1 MNSGSESLSVQQLIE
16 RINLLEQRITRL
28 ENRGVITNQAEEP
41 DNELNFGFSFGNKG
55 ESGLESHFGQFGLA
69 WLGNIVLFFGITFFV
84 SYLQAIGYKL
94 VSPLFGLIAVAGIF
108 LLARY
113 LTKSNGFMSRILN
126 LNGYILIFYI
136 VLKLHYFS
144 IEPLIGS
151 EMISL
156 LLVLIFPLIAG
167 FIALRNKNTTL
178 AGLALLMFAA
188 VGVLSDKT
196 HVILPVS
203 LIIAITST
211 VMVFRLG
218 WKRLV
223 YLAIILAYL
232 VQLIWLFNDPFMGH
246 EVMIIKQHFS
256 GYIYIFLTAAVFALV
271 ALLPEQAD
279 DNNQAFVMSSII
291 LNGLGFTFVI
301 ALFILTFFKEAYAGI
316 TGSIALYCL
325 TYAFILQVKTNR
337 KIIAALFALF
347 GFVTLSVCIY
357 GLYGFPRAY
366 FLLAIQSLLVVSFAI
381 WFRSKFIVIM
391 NSFLFLVLLMVY
403 LSTSPIMNSMNISFS
418 IAALATARILN
429 WKKER
434 LTIKTEYIRN
444 FYLLVA
450 FFMVLFM
457 LYHLVADQY
466 ITISWAAAA
475 MVYFVLSLVLKNVK
489 YRYLALATMFAAAF
503 YLFIIDL
510 ARIEMVFRVLAL
522 LVLAVVS
529 IGLSFYYTKKQKLKS
544 ENLDIDL

>member
-1 MNSGSESLSVQQLIE
+1 
-16 RINLLEQRITRL
+16 
-28 ENRGVITNQAEEP
+28 
-41 DNELNFGFSFGNKG
+41 
-55 ESGLESHFGQFGLA
+55 
-69 WLGNIVLFFGITFFV
+69 
-84 SYLQAIGYKL
+84 
-94 VSPLFGLIAVAGIF
+94 
-108 LLARY
+108 
-113 LTKSNGFMSRILN
+113 
-126 LNGYILIFYI
+126 
-136 VLKLHYFS
+136 
-144 IEPLIGS
+144 
-151 EMISL
+151 
-156 LLVLIFPLIAG
+156 
-167 FIALRNKNTTL
+167 
-178 AGLALLMFAA
+178 
-188 VGVLSDKT
+188 
-196 HVILPVS
+196 
-203 LIIAITST
+203 
-211 VMVFRLG
+211 
-218 WKRLV
+218 
-223 YLAIILAYL
+223 
-232 VQLIWLFNDPFMGH
+232 
-246 EVMIIKQHFS
+246 
-256 GYIYIFLTAAVFALV
+256 
-271 ALLPEQAD
+271 
-279 DNNQAFVMSSII
+279 MSSII